1 MHSCDLGGHIRV
13 LVNFRKPLLD
23 RTIYC
28 SADDVI
34 VAMSPRIAITRS
46 SVLQRYRWRSSVLQR
61 YRSITLSGSKD
72 GIAARSVC
80 IDFEC
85 MAYGLIQDCHQKLQ
99 AGGNVKQKWTA
110 SRTITF
116 GRAPMRQAVKLQE
129 RLNKS
134 NHSRPLMVALFCIAA

>member
-46 SVLQRYRWRSSVLQR
+46 SVLQRYR
-61 YRSITLSGSKD
+61 SITLSGSKD

-85 MAYGLIQDCHQKLQ
+85 MAYGLIQDCNQKLQ

-134 NHSRPLMVALFCIAA
+134 NHSRPLMVALFCIAAWAQFEAC